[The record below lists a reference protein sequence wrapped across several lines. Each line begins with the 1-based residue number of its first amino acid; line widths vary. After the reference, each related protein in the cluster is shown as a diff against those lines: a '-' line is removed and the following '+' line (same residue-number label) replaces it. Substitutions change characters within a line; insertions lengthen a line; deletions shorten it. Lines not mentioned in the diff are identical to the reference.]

1 MWGCNACEKV
11 CWAKKSHRVDLRGGV
26 EIMSNICFVCKISGP
41 IFVSSFFVVYLWSE
55 MAIRSCQE
63 VRNGLNK
70 LIL

>member
-1 MWGCNACEKV
+1 MRG
-11 CWAKKSHRVDLRGGV
+11 KKFVGLKKLCRVDLQGGM
-26 EIMSNICFVCKISGP
+26 EMMSNICFVCKISGP